1 MKAKGYLV
9 LFLVWMSTLLNVK
22 AADPVYFKVP
32 INLAFPENQSM
43 ELAIR
48 DRYQNYNDNGVLI
61 LPDSY
66 TSQGRPTRLVYCA
79 HGAGGGVDSSSWF
92 LQPFAIIDSLVSN
105 GYAVF
110 DVNGGPSFENMG
122 GSWVMQSAFKAYGY
136 IKEHYNVYDEI
147 FVIGFSM
154 GGLTS
159 TNFVYKHPSFVL
171 AHGMMSPVL
180 TLKEQAWENPW
191 YPSTRKSIAQAYNFS
206 DLSGKKWE
214 EDKITG
220 WDPLYVNTFCQAGDT
235 LKFYPVPVK
244 VWHGSRDQL
253 VEADASL
260 KFQRFIRNAQG
271 YCELRLIDSDDHG
284 LSVGSPSIDHELLL
298 FFKRFEY

>member
-147 FVIGFSM
+147 FVIGFSL
-154 GGLTS
+154 GAS
-159 TNFVYKHPSFVL
+159 VL
-171 AHGMMSPVL
+171 CKLH
-180 TLKEQAWENPW
+180 
-191 YPSTRKSIAQAYNFS
+191 
-206 DLSGKKWE
+206 
-214 EDKITG
+214 
-220 WDPLYVNTFCQAGDT
+220 
-235 LKFYPVPVK
+235 
-244 VWHGSRDQL
+244 
-253 VEADASL
+253 
-260 KFQRFIRNAQG
+260 
-271 YCELRLIDSDDHG
+271 
-284 LSVGSPSIDHELLL
+284 
-298 FFKRFEY
+298 